1 MHPLRRTRTQQP
13 PHRLASW
20 LLLIALPLMGVACS
34 TATPAAQ
41 ERTAPSGARSVA
53 TAAAWPATPG
63 VGAAAQTLVGSG
75 SLDALRWPRFG
86 AQRAELQRLYARA
99 HGEPLWLAGS
109 VPTLAARQLIA
120 RFQAADSLGLEPADY
135 DGAWLAAQS
144 SALASGP
151 RPAPAADQARFDAAL
166 SVAAVR
172 FVSALHRGRVS
183 PRVVHAQL
191 FIPRDSLAIEMVVD
205 SLRDVRAQSSLLT
218 RVQPQLLHYQLLKNG
233 LARYRALTLDSTLVP
248 LPAMARVVKP
258 GMPLRSAVHLRHLLV
273 ATGDLPPVPGS
284 PAAESLY
291 TGDLVEGVKRFQLR
305 QGYKADGIIG
315 PATLARLDRPF
326 EQRVRQIEL
335 VLERFRW
342 LPVAFSSPPV
352 IVNIPAFRLY
362 TFPSALDQ
370 EHEML
375 AMDVVVGGSFN
386 RHTPVFAADM
396 KYLIFRPYWEV
407 PQSIM
412 RAEIAPK
419 ARRDANYLDRERMV
433 LVSGESERSPA
444 LPATAA
450 NIARIGR
457 GLRVR
462 QLPGPENSLG
472 LVKFIMPNAF
482 NIYLHDTPGKA
493 AFDKQRRDVSHG
505 CIRLSDPVA
514 LAVHVLRSQGDW
526 NESSVR
532 AAMEGTDNHRVNLQ
546 KAVPVCIVYA
556 TAIAKED
563 GSVLFYN
570 DVYGLD
576 AELDALLTNGYP
588 YPR

>member
-1 MHPLRRTRTQQP
+1 M
-13 PHRLASW
+13 
-20 LLLIALPLMGVACS
+20 LLLALPFMGVACS

-41 ERTAPSGARSVA
+41 EHTSPATARS
-53 TAAAWPATPG
+53 TEAAWPATPG
-63 VGAAAQTLVGSG
+63 VGAAAKALLESG
-75 SLDALRWPRFG
+75 SLDALHWPRFG

-99 HGEPLWLAGS
+99 HGEPLWISGS
-109 VPTLAARQLIA
+109 VPTRAARQLIA
-120 RFQAADSLGLEPADY
+120 RLQAADSLGLEPADY
-135 DGAWLAAQS
+135 DGDWLATQS
-144 SALASGP
+144 RALASGP
-151 RPAPAADQARFDAAL
+151 GAAPAADQARFDAAL

-172 FVSALHRGRVS
+172 FVSALHEGRVS
-183 PRVVHAQL
+183 PREVHAQL
-191 FIPRDSLAIEMVVD
+191 FIPRDVLAIEMVVD
-205 SLRDVRAQSSLLT
+205 SLRDPNAQAGLLT
-218 RVQPQLLHYQLLKNG
+218 RVQPRLLHYQLLKNG

-258 GMPLRSAVHLRHLLV
+258 GMGLLGAARLRHLLM
-273 ATGDLPPVPGS
+273 ATGDLPLAPDP

-291 TGDLVEGVKRFQLR
+291 SADLVDGVKRFQSR
-305 QGYKADGIIG
+305 QGYDADGAIG
-315 PATLARLDRPF
+315 PATRARLDRPF
-326 EQRVRQIEL
+326 ERRVRQIEL
-335 VLERFRW
+335 ALERFRW
-342 LPVAFSSPPV
+342 LPVTFSSPPV

-362 TFPSALDQ
+362 TFPGAVDR
-370 EHEML
+370 EAGML
-375 AMDVVVGGSFN
+375 AMDVVVGGSFE

-419 ARRDANYLDRERMV
+419 ASRDAGYLDRERMV
-433 LVSGESERSPA
+433 LVSDESGRSPA

-450 NIARIGR
+450 NIARIGH

-472 LVKFIMPNAF
+472 LIKFIMPNAY
-482 NIYLHDTPGKA
+482 NIYLHDTPGQA
-493 AFDKQRRDVSHG
+493 AFEKQRRDVSHG

-514 LAVHVLRSQGDW
+514 LAVHVLRAQGDW
-526 NESSVR
+526 NESNVR
-532 AAMEGTDNHRVNLQ
+532 AAMEGTDNHRVNLT

-556 TAIAKED
+556 TAIAKEE
-563 GSVLFYN
+563 GSVMFYN

-576 AELDALLTNGYP
+576 AELDALLRKGYP